1 MLAAGMSTPAQL
13 AKRCGV
19 SRQAATRWLA
29 MAEAE
34 IPATRLFAVAERLRV
49 RPTWLVAGE
58 GPMQPMP
65 EVRRVRAV
73 LEKLSKK
80 QCEAWLRF
88 GERMASR

>member
-19 SRQAATRWLA
+19 SRQAAGRWLA

-34 IPATRLFAVAERLRV
+34 IPATRLLDIANRLKV
-49 RPTWLVAGE
+49 RALWLIDGD

-65 EVRRVRAV
+65 EVERIRV
-73 LEKLSKK
+73 LMEKLSKK

>member
-1 MLAAGMSTPAQL
+1 
-13 AKRCGV
+13 
-19 SRQAATRWLA
+19 
-29 MAEAE
+29 
-34 IPATRLFAVAERLRV
+34 
-49 RPTWLVAGE
+49 
-58 GPMQPMP
+58 MQPMP